1 MSIKLVD
8 DAKLTAIGNAI
19 RSNGG
24 TSSLLTLDQMPQ
36 AIANLPSGGA
46 DTLNTM
52 LTNNL
57 TEFESA
63 ASVTSLQQYLFYGKT
78 SLETVSL
85 PNVTA
90 IEQYAMYHCTGLT
103 SLNAPNVQSIATF
116 ALAGC
121 SGLTSLTLPG
131 LTGAVA
137 SHAIRDCTS
146 LARVDMYAPTQLG
159 GNAFA
164 LDTALLV
171 LIIRRTDAITTLQ
184 NTGVFANS
192 AIAKGDGYVY
202 VPRSLV
208 DTYKAAT
215 NWTAIASK
223 IRAIE
228 DYPDICDPS

>member
-8 DAKLTAIGNAI
+8 DAKLTAIGNSI
-19 RSNGG
+19 RSKGG
-24 TSSLLTLDQMPQ
+24 TSALLTLDQMPQ
-36 AIANLPSGGA
+36 AIASLPSGGA

-52 LTNNL
+52 LANNL

-63 ASVTSLQQYLFYGKT
+63 TGVTSLQQYLFYNKT

-90 IEQYAMYHCTGLT
+90 LEQYCLYRCTGLT
-103 SLNAPNVQSIATF
+103 SLSVPNVQSVATF
-116 ALAGC
+116 ALAQC

-137 SHAIRDCTS
+137 SHAIRDCAN

-184 NTGVFANS
+184 NSGVFANS
-192 AIAKGDGYVY
+192 AIVKGEGYVY
-202 VPRSLV
+202 VPSALV